1 MDRGA
6 TCFPAW
12 LRDEQPRLDGGGEQR
27 RPNLSAGAQRYLDRL
42 GLGVEDLFRHA
53 LAVLH
58 DPAYREANAGALRME
73 WPRIPLPG
81 WPNGDALGAADEL
94 RASAARG
101 REMTALLD
109 PETPVAG
116 VTAGILRPE
125 LAVIAVPSTT
135 DGRNMTG
142 DDFALTVGW
151 GHFGAGD
158 SGTPRQPSAA
168 TVTAPAP
175 TPTPVP
181 TASAGPAVETGLAA
195 DCLPGG
201 VLDTD
206 LIRLF
211 RSANL
216 HQRGDNTC
224 HA

>member
-1 MDRGA
+1 MPLQN
-6 TCFPAW
+6 TNPTPSF
-12 LRDEQPRLDGGGEQR
+12 GG
-27 RPNLSAGAQRYLDRL
+27 L
-42 GLGVEDLFRHA
+42 GLSDS
-53 LAVLH
+53 
-58 DPAYREANAGALRME
+58 
-73 WPRIPLPG
+73 PG
-81 WPNGDALGAADEL
+81 IG
-94 RASAARG
+94 
-101 REMTALLD
+101 
-109 PETPVAG
+109 
-116 VTAGILRPE
+116 
-125 LAVIAVPSTT
+125 
-135 DGRNMTG
+135 
-142 DDFALTVGW
+142 
-151 GHFGAGD
+151 GD